1 MSDTIDET
9 ERHRHDDHDG
19 ERRHECISHK
29 DTLNRLESLFERQV
43 PINRRFD
50 NFIAQAKV
58 VGIVASFIY
67 LGSFVYTYDHKQ
79 ESNGMMILH
88 RALIDNN
95 TRNISSNQG
104 DYKSL
109 FARLDSLTLA
119 MENSNLQTG
128 RLLDVIIRRTS
139 NEILDKD
146 AVPYVG
152 DKP

>member
-1 MSDTIDET
+1 MVND
-9 ERHRHDDHDG
+9 RHDDYDG
-19 ERRHECISHK
+19 EDRRQRCISHK
-29 DTLNRLESLFERQV
+29 DTLDRLESQFGRQV

-50 NFIAQAKV
+50 NFIAQGKV
-58 VGIVASFIY
+58 VGVIASFIF
-67 LGSFVYTYDHKQ
+67 LGSFIYTYDHKQ
-79 ESNGMMILH
+79 ESKNVLLLH

-95 TRNISSNQG
+95 TRNISINQG

-109 FARLDSLTLA
+109 FARLDSLTIA

-128 RLLDVIIRRTS
+128 RLLDVIIRRTN

-146 AVPYVG
+146 AAPYVG